1 MILAGPG
8 EFELRPEINPM
19 KVPLVYNILNSII
32 YFSLVRQ
39 DKNRICTTRYIIQT
53 NAFFTNYGT
62 VFLHAALYYE
72 VSIVTWPGH
81 GLVSNL
87 LAN

>member
-1 MILAGPG
+1 MVLAGPG

-32 YFSLVRQ
+32 YFGLVRQ

-53 NAFFTNYGT
+53 NAFLLTMVRYFCT
-62 VFLHAALYYE
+62 LLY
-72 VSIVTWPGH
+72 TTR
-81 GLVSNL
+81 
-87 LAN
+87 